1 MRTRLVILLFV
12 GATAMAQTAATPE
25 TGSISGVVTN
35 AAAGAP
41 VVGVRVFI
49 PARGGPLAD
58 TTTDA
63 QGRYTL
69 SEVRAGRRHVI
80 TDFSE
85 WGSPLAGGRRIVSL
99 RAGQDLRSI
108 NFLLQPE
115 PSISGKVVD
124 DNDEPLPGVE
134 VVLLGREYFLG
145 GLRYFS
151 RFTVRTNDQGEYRIV
166 HRVAPGTGWL
176 LLARQLKRKMNP
188 ISDAPEDPKLRR
200 PAMIPTYYASAVSPE
215 GGTLVMLRPGERREG
230 VDIRMLRSPSYCLGA
245 QVDVQ
250 GQPGELSFWIH
261 QAEPSFGLGA
271 TGGSV
276 GLPSG
281 GRVGPDGKIRVCGLH
296 RGDFRLSAFSGDRNF
311 PDSFGTTLVSIT
323 DRDIRGITVAPQ
335 PRLPLSGQV
344 VWAGEPPDEPVES
357 EVVVSVT
364 PLHRTVGGFNSGRS
378 SVPGEFAVQA
388 RQSLAGGHIDP
399 LMDEYA
405 VRVRLR
411 RAGSLYLK
419 DVTYGGTSVLHKP
432 FYLGS
437 AMAGAELRVIAD
449 HDGGVLETRVADGD
463 GDPVAGAHVIVIPKE
478 AKTVRTLAAT
488 RVTGETDQNGEYTS
502 PGLAPGAYYVLATKA
517 AVTDYSPETISTLFN
532 ARLKAKE
539 VQVEPSDTVQ
549 LTLEPTV
556 LE

>member
-1 MRTRLVILLFV
+1 
-12 GATAMAQTAATPE
+12 MAQSADSSE
-25 TGSISGVVTN
+25 TGSISGVVTD
-35 AAAGAP
+35 AATGAP
-41 VVGVRVFI
+41 VVGLRVFI
-49 PARGGPLAD
+49 LARGQPPS

-69 SEVRAGRRHVI
+69 TDVRPGRRRLM
-80 TDFSE
+80 TDSSE
-85 WGSPLAGGRRIVSL
+85 GGSPLADGRRIVSL
-99 RAGQDLRSI
+99 RAGQDLSSI
-108 NFLLQPE
+108 DFRLQPKQ
-115 PSISGKVVD
+115 SVSGRVID
-124 DNDEPLPGVE
+124 DNGESLPGVE

-166 HRVAPGTGWL
+166 HRIAPGTGWL
-176 LLARQLKRKMNP
+176 LLARQLKREMNP

-200 PAMIPTYYASAVSPE
+200 PAMIPTYYPSGASPE
-215 GGTLVMLRPGERREG
+215 GGTPLMVQPGEQREG
-230 VDIRMLRSPSYCLGA
+230 VDIRTLRSPSYCLGA

-276 GLPSG
+276 GVPSG

-311 PDSFGTTLVSIT
+311 PDSFGTTLVSIA
-323 DRDIRGITVAPQ
+323 DRDVKDVTVTPQ

-357 EVVVSVT
+357 EVFVSVT

-388 RQSLAGGHIDP
+388 HQSLAGGRIDP
-399 LMDEYA
+399 LMDEYT

-411 RAGSLYLK
+411 RAGRLYLK
-419 DVTYGGTSVLHKP
+419 DVTYGGTSVWHKP
-432 FYLGS
+432 FQLGS
-437 AMAGAELRVIAD
+437 AMVGAELRVIVD
-449 HDGGVLETRVADGD
+449 HDGGILETRVADGD
-463 GDPVAGAHVIVIPKE
+463 GEPVGGASVIVIPKE
-478 AKTVRTLAAT
+478 AKTVHALAAT

-502 PGLAPGAYYVLATKA
+502 PGLAPGAYYVLATQA
-517 AVTDYSPETISTLFN
+517 AVTDLSPETISALFG
-532 ARLKAKE
+532 ARLKAEE
-539 VQVEPSDTVQ
+539 VEIGPNDTVQ
-549 LTLEPTV
+549 LTLEPTE